1 MVTGFNPPA
10 DQRLR
15 VLRPLQIAVSIGLL
29 AVLAQLMLLP
39 IVLGAQMNVAL
50 LDEGAPLA
58 VRRTP
63 RFSLFASRSL
73 VGAGLVLAFSL
84 SLPLTSLF
92 LCGRS
97 AVIGRGRRL
106 ATGVPWFVSVW

>member
-1 MVTGFNPPA
+1 M
-10 DQRLR
+10 
-15 VLRPLQIAVSIGLL
+15 AVSIGLL

-39 IVLGAQMNVAL
+39 IVLGAQINVVL

-58 VRRTP
+58 VRRTLG
-63 RFSLFASRSL
+63 FSLFASRWL

-84 SLPLTSLF
+84 SLPLTALRRLCEGGL
-92 LCGRS
+92 LCGWS

-106 ATGVPWFVSVW
+106 VTGVPWFVSVW